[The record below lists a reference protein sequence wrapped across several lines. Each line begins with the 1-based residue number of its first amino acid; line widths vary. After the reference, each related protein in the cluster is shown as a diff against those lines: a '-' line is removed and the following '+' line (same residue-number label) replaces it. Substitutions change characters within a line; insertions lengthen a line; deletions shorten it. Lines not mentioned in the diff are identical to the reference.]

1 MIVVERKVNHH
12 FRLPESLS
20 QRLKVLTREPGSSQ
34 TQIVVDALVAFLDRG
49 AGSEIDER
57 YAIRL
62 DRLNRQ
68 LNRIER
74 RVDFIS
80 EALGLFIQH
89 QLTAVAHEPP
99 FEAATA
105 HLGRRRYEAFLQL
118 VWRRMSKTAREDAAA
133 PRGEEASV
141 DHSSQAVNRADL
153 G

>member
-1 MIVVERKVNHH
+1 MITRERKVGHN
-12 FRLPESLS
+12 FKLPESLS
-20 QRLKVLTREPGSSQ
+20 RRLHALTREPGSSQ

-74 RVDFIS
+74 RVDFVS

-89 QLTAVAHEPP
+89 QLTAAAHQPP

-118 VWRRMSKTAREDAAA
+118 VWKRMSKPMEERASAPGAEAASFDPTLQSA
-133 PRGEEASV
+133 ERP
-141 DHSSQAVNRADL
+141 DSS
-153 G
+153 

>member
-1 MIVVERKVNHH
+1 MIARERKVGHN
-12 FRLPESLS
+12 FKLPESLS
-20 QRLKVLTREPGSSQ
+20 RRLRALTREPGSSQ

-74 RVDFIS
+74 RVDFVS

-89 QLTAVAHEPP
+89 QLTTVAHEPP

-105 HLGRRRYEAFLQL
+105 HLGKRRYEAFLQL
-118 VWRRMSKTAREDAAA
+118 VWKRMSRPSQADSPSARE
-133 PRGEEASV
+133 GEASV
-141 DHSSQAVNRADL
+141 DRA
-153 G
+153 GFS

>member
-1 MIVVERKVNHH
+1 MIARERKVGHN
-12 FRLPESLS
+12 FKLPESLS
-20 QRLKVLTREPGSSQ
+20 RRLRALTREPGSSQ

-74 RVDFIS
+74 RVDFVS

-89 QLTAVAHEPP
+89 QLTTVAHEPP

-105 HLGRRRYEAFLQL
+105 HLGKRRYEAFLQL
-118 VWRRMSKTAREDAAA
+118 VWKRMSR
-133 PRGEEASV
+133 
-141 DHSSQAVNRADL
+141 NRAASEKTTR
-153 G
+153 